1 MRLADSP
8 SHPPGHIIFL
18 GTGRVGVNRH
28 RGHFGMTQPFLHQM
42 KRNGFNPAFFEK
54 NTQKTFGPAGVALSL
69 PQPAGPKVFLLLFL
83 QKKKL
88 FPAPPNSV

>member
-54 NTQKTFGPAGVALSL
+54 KHPVST
-69 PQPAGPKVFLLLFL
+69 PAGPKVFLLLFL

>member
-54 NTQKTFGPAGVALSL
+54 KHPKTFCPASGGNIGFNARRTESLFASFSSEKEALPCS
-69 PQPAGPKVFLLLFL
+69 A
-83 QKKKL
+83 
-88 FPAPPNSV
+88 